1 MLMTILL
8 QSWVIHQ
15 GKQKHTTLFL
25 PLYFTIQL
33 RWTWAVTITGLHCL
47 LSGALFS
54 HSLCPE
60 TVLQII
66 LSSPLS
72 SIPISTLSLWY
83 LLDSCLSH
91 IQWTSKP
98 PPCLHETIF
107 STTYKHWTSST
118 LTIKTISHLLQK
130 KLLALTF
137 IF

>member
-8 QSWVIHQ
+8 QSRVIHQ

-83 LLDSCLSH
+83 LLDSCPSH

-98 PPCLHETIF
+98 PLCLHETIF
-107 STTYKHWTSST
+107 STTYKHCTSST

-130 KLLALTF
+130 NF
-137 IF
+137 